1 MFLNISKDVIIRTK
15 DIVGVFNLDYIKNTK
30 EYRNFLSNMMEQRQ
44 IVKDGDKQEK
54 TFILTQNEKGTKG
67 YITNISTNTIG
78 KRKRKDV
85 KRKLGGKF

>member
-15 DIVGVFNLDYIKNTK
+15 DIIGIFNLDYIKNTK

-44 IVKDGDKQEK
+44 IVKDCEKKEK
-54 TFILTQNEKGTKG
+54 TFILIQNEKGTKG
-67 YITNISTNTIG
+67 YIMNISTNAIG

-85 KRKLGGKF
+85 KRKLGGKY